1 MIHMIENSQYS
12 LSIVISTFNRKKYVD
27 QLLSSINEQTFLPNE
42 IIIVDSSN
50 ENISYDY
57 PAGLNISKVYSKVA
71 QLTHQRNL
79 GVKNTKCDLI
89 LHIDDDVILESN
101 YIENILDTFDKYNE
115 IDVVGGYILNEWDE
129 TNYRNNKV
137 VRLLNYLGFSSDS
150 LLPGSV
156 SDAGI
161 FIELNGLKK
170 NIGIYKTDFISGT
183 SFAVRSRVYKKY
195 NHPENINK
203 YGGEDKVFSRMI
215 SKNFQMVI
223 NTNARLKHLFA
234 QSGNRDSDYTSYKN
248 TVRFNI
254 YIQKN
259 FPKVHSSTVVL
270 RVYYFL
276 LGIDLIASGILGFFL
291 LVNTKI
297 NINRI
302 LRGIGYSSGSF
313 SIN

>member
-1 MIHMIENSQYS
+1 MSKATEANTCNISV
-12 LSIVISTFNRKKYVD
+12 VISTFERVKYVN
-27 QLLSSINEQTFLPNE
+27 QLLLSIKEQTFLPNE

-50 ENISYDY
+50 ENISYNY
-57 PAGLNISKVYSKVA
+57 PAGLKVRKVYSKVA
-71 QLTHQRNL
+71 QLTYQRNL
-79 GVKNTKCDLI
+79 GVKNTECDLI

-101 YIENILDTFDKYNE
+101 YIENILNTFDKYND
-115 IDVVGGYILNEWDE
+115 IDVVGGYILNEWDK
-129 TNYRNNKV
+129 TNFRNSKV
-137 VRLLNYLGFSSDS
+137 VRLLNYLGFSSGS

-156 SDAGI
+156 SDSGI
-161 FIELNGLKK
+161 FIELQGLKK
-170 NIGIYKTDFISGT
+170 EVGIYKTDFISGT

-215 SKNFQMVI
+215 SKDFQLVI
-223 NTNARLKHLFA
+223 NTNARLIHLFA

-270 RVYYFL
+270 RAYYFL
-276 LGIDLIASGILGFFL
+276 LGINLIANGILGLFL
-291 LVNTKI
+291 LANTKKY
-297 NINRI
+297 INRI
-302 LRGIGYSSGSF
+302 LRGFGYSSGSL
-313 SIN
+313 SVN